1 MSDLFS
7 SPVLRV
13 DQPRGV
19 PGAGSRYRV
28 LDGRGTLLATAG
40 ERGVSRLRKAAR
52 VAGGGGGKG
61 RTVHVES
68 AQGVPLLS
76 VAANG
81 PTASARAQVSSPDGT
96 LIGTV
101 QKIGEAAGH
110 QYTLLDHA
118 GRPIGRLDGSRFG
131 YKFPVLDGH
140 GTHVAQIEKK
150 LKGVATELLTT
161 ADRYSV
167 EIFQP
172 LHDPLRVLVAVTA
185 IGIDLMLYEGK
196 DWPIG

>member
-19 PGAGSRYRV
+19 PGAESRYRV
-28 LDGRGTLLATAG
+28 FDGNGTLLATAG
-40 ERGVSRLRKAAR
+40 ERDISRLRRAAR
-52 VAGGGGGKG
+52 TAGGGGGSG

-68 AQGVPLLS
+68 TQGVPLIS
-76 VAANG
+76 VQAQKG
-81 PTASARAQVSSPDGT
+81 TGSGDTHVSTADGA
-96 LIGTV
+96 LIGSLR
-101 QKIGEAAGH
+101 KIGEKAGY
-110 QYTLLDHA
+110 QYMLLDA
-118 GRPIGRLDGSRFG
+118 AERPVGRLDGSRYG
-131 YKFPVLDGH
+131 YKFRVIDGY
-140 GTHVAQIEKK
+140 GNHVAQVDKK

-172 LHDPLRVLVAVTA
+172 LHDPLRVLVVATPIA
-185 IGIDLMLYEGK
+185 IDLMLYEGK